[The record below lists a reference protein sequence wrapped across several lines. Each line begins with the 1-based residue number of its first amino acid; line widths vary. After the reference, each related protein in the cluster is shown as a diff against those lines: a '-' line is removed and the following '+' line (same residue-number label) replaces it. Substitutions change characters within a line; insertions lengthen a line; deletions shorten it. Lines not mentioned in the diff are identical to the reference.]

1 MEATASD
8 IAQQDSVKTAK
19 IKVIRNHQFILIFR
33 SRLCRMIK
41 KRGQAPVQFGA
52 IEFQSRCVIGAVP
65 GTGHARGL
73 RLGGS
78 RDLRLRRLRDQ
89 GARWIGVGS
98 MWSHRRYVRA
108 RRPTLRQEATA
119 ASRAVTTLTPHPPAP
134 ASGRGGGRVSIS
146 CAVTYVGNAGK
157 ALCAKQPNSRFFCKI
172 PYPLRLDASSALIHG
187 PM

>member
-1 MEATASD
+1 VAYAHRQRS
-8 IAQQDSVKTAK
+8 AALRAKTK
-19 IKVIRNHQFILIFR
+19 QPDFCGR
-33 SRLCRMIK
+33 STTEPVLSPKGWNNLC
-41 KRGQAPVQFGA
+41 RGQAPVQFGA
-52 IEFQSRCVIGAVP
+52 IGFQSRCVIGAVP